1 MNNDFNRLSKVLRN
15 TELNGFKL
23 IFQEMNNEEN
33 KIINVKNITKR
44 IGKSK
49 NYLDQIIHIMEI
61 IGLVEIKTLG
71 RGGTHVKIINKKL
84 FKQLINLI
92 E

>member
-1 MNNDFNRLSKVLRN
+1 MNNDFNRLSKVLRI

-23 IFQEMNNEEN
+23 IFQEMNGEEN
-33 KIINVKNITKR
+33 KVINVKNITKR

-61 IGLVEIKTLG
+61 IGIIEIKTLG
-71 RGGTHVKIINKKL
+71 RGGTHVKILNKEL
-84 FKQLINLI
+84 FEQLVNLT